1 MTRRNDFSLFE
12 PNRQSIF
19 AIIFILLKF
28 IKIFFRQFWPILIVL
43 LLGNKSN
50 SKGMYFLYFIGGVT
64 LISLIYSLIAF
75 FKYYFYIK
83 DGNLI
88 IEKGVITKTKTSVPF
103 DRIQTVN
110 FEQNFLQQLVGV
122 VEVKIDTAGS
132 KGNEFDMSALE
143 KEKAEELREYILANK
158 QETTIINELGEE
170 VIVKEEKQELLMSL
184 NPFDL
189 LKVGISQN
197 HLRTLGIL
205 FAFVMSFLDDMEE
218 AFNVDLFDKVEEY
231 GSAYTS
237 GLLYTAG
244 VIFVILFGTFII
256 SLVGTVLRYFNLKF
270 FKTHNGFKII
280 AGLLNRREQ
289 AAMNHKIQT
298 INWKTNPIRRA
309 FGMYT
314 LNLKQAAATEI
325 AAKQTVQIPGL
336 YDEQLEIVKKEYYPT
351 YDELAF
357 TNHKMSK
364 LFLFRALIYYSL
376 LPTLITGV
384 ISFLSY
390 KFPEEFS
397 FPIWAPLAILI
408 FSAFALYFYWKNWRL
423 KIDHDALQVHSG
435 IIGKYDTLLKL
446 FKVQNVELK
455 QNIYQRRRNLASLQL
470 HTASGNVNIPYI
482 PLEKAEKIRD
492 YILYKAE
499 VSRERWM

>member
-1 MTRRNDFSLFE
+1 
-12 PNRQSIF
+12 
-19 AIIFILLKF
+19 
-28 IKIFFRQFWPILIVL
+28 
-43 LLGNKSN
+43 
-50 SKGMYFLYFIGGVT
+50 MYFLYFISGLT
-64 LISLIYSLIAF
+64 LLSLIYSLIAF
-75 FKYYFYIK
+75 FKYYFFIK

-88 IEKGVITKTKTSVPF
+88 IEKGVITKTKTSIPF

-110 FEQNFLQQLVGV
+110 FEQNFLHQLVGV

-132 KGNEFDMSALE
+132 KGNEFDMNALE

-158 QETTIINELGEE
+158 KETTVVNELGEE
-170 VIVKEEKQELLMSL
+170 VVVIEDKQELLMSL

-197 HLRTLGIL
+197 HIKTLGIL
-205 FAFVMSFLDDMEE
+205 LAFVLSFLDDMEE

-237 GLLYTAG
+237 GVVYTAG
-244 VIFVILFGTFII
+244 VIFVILFFTFII
-256 SLVGTVLRYFNLKF
+256 SLFGTVLKYFNLKF
-270 FKTHNGFKII
+270 FKTHKGFKII
-280 AGLLNRREQ
+280 AGLLNRKEQ
-289 AAMNHKIQT
+289 AAMNHKIQI
-298 INWKTNPIRRA
+298 INWKTNPIRKA
-309 FGMYT
+309 FGMFT
-314 LNLKQAAATEI
+314 LSLKQAAATEI
-325 AAKQTVQIPGL
+325 AAKQTVQVPGL
-336 YDEQLEIVKKEYYPT
+336 YENQLDIVKKEYYPA

-364 LFLFRALIYYSL
+364 LFLSRALIYYCL
-376 LPTLITGV
+376 LPTILTGV
-384 ISFLSY
+384 ISFISY
-390 KFPEEFS
+390 TFPEDFS
-397 FPIWAPLAILI
+397 FPIWIPIGIFL
-408 FSAFALYFYWKNWRL
+408 FSAFSLYLYWKNWRL
-423 KIDHDALQVHSG
+423 KIDNQALQVHSG

-455 QNIYQRRRNLASLQL
+455 QNIYQRRRDLASLQL

-482 PLEKAEKIRD
+482 ELEKAEKLRD